1 MKTFIRHD
9 YPVIKRITTDEGRLY
24 EVPNGNRYPSVTTVT
39 GKMNEEAIKKWRAR
53 VGEEEANKI
62 SSRAAGRGTK
72 IHSLCE
78 SFLKGEPLQV
88 DMFDQDF
95 WNNLKPF
102 VDKIDNIHAL
112 ENMMYS
118 DKLQLAGT
126 VDCIG
131 EYEGELSIID
141 FKTASKLKKEEWIQN
156 YFIQATAYS
165 VMFEELFDI
174 KVPNIVI
181 IIGVDNETPQIFKKR
196 RKEFI
201 KQLVDLRLSFE

>member
-1 MKTFIRHD
+1 MKKFIRHE

-24 EVPNGNRYPSVTTVT
+24 EVPNGNRYPSVTTIT
-39 GKMNEEAIKKWRAR
+39 GKMNESAIKAWRAR
-53 VGEEEANKI
+53 VGEEEANRI

-78 SFLKGEPLQV
+78 SYLKGEPLQV

-95 WNNLKPF
+95 WNKLQPY

-112 ENMMYS
+112 ENMMYT
-118 DKLQLAGT
+118 DRLAMAGT

-165 VMFEELFDI
+165 IMFEELFNI

-181 IIGVDNETPQIFKKR
+181 IIGVDHEQPQIFKKK
-196 RKEFI
+196 RKEYI
-201 KQLVDLRLSFE
+201 KPLVNLRLSFN

>member
-1 MKTFIRHD
+1 VKTFIRHD
-9 YPVIKRITTDEGRLY
+9 YPVIKRITTDGGRLY

-165 VMFEELFDI
+165 VMFEELFGI